1 LSPVQRIGA
10 TVRAT
15 KPSVY
20 ARLQQHRAITRL
32 TLAGLALAVALGFS
46 LQDAV
51 AGPFQDPFANST
63 ILPANIGV
71 GVASQDGVVV
81 SFEEPMDPAS
91 VEASLVLQPDAD
103 TQASWSADHRTLT
116 LRPTA
121 RWQTDRRY
129 LLTVD
134 SSARMAHGKELG
146 EDKALSFTT
155 QTAPSVSEFEVR
167 LVSDHA
173 QPQVSLRQP
182 GSAIAYD
189 IADGAVLGDTPLIDA
204 PVDTLDD
211 ASAQTGIRIAF
222 TAPMDQA
229 DVESRFSIQPA
240 VRGSFSWRDD
250 QMTFVPRDRLKPD
263 TRYSVS
269 LVGAHDAVGNRLGGD
284 VSFSFTTRAEAVL
297 LRFTP
302 KRHATNVQAKQ
313 VVLRFSE
320 PMNMSATSH
329 AIRVVNRTT
338 GQPVRGRVEWAKK
351 GTELRYAFKS
361 ALPRGS
367 LIEVRLGKAAKDKD
381 GNAVSVSWTFRTRP
395 APAGTITEQATQ
407 STIRARP
414 GPAAPADMQEFALW
428 QINQARADYGFAP
441 LRLDAAV
448 SAVASGHAWDMLNNG
463 YFSHTGRDGST
474 IAGRLR
480 AGGVN
485 FSWSGENI
493 CYYSGLGVRGTL
505 EWCHS
510 TFMSEPYPGVANHI
524 GNILSPHYSRLGIGI
539 ATSGGKVIVV
549 WDFAG

>member
-1 LSPVQRIGA
+1 M
-10 TVRAT
+10 RAT
-15 KPSVY
+15 QPSVY

-51 AGPFQDPFANST
+51 AGPNRDPLAAST

-71 GVASQDGVVV
+71 GVATTDAVVV
-81 SFEEPMDPAS
+81 TFTEPMDPAS
-91 VEASLVLQPDAD
+91 VEASLALKPAAEMR
-103 TQASWSADHRTLT
+103 TSWSTDRRTLT
-116 LRPTA
+116 LRPGA

-129 LLTVD
+129 LVTID
-134 SSARMAHGKELG
+134 ASARLAKGGTLG

-167 LVSDHA
+167 LVSDRSR
-173 QPQVSLRQP
+173 PQVTIRQP
-182 GSAIAYD
+182 GGAIAFD
-189 IADGAVLGDTPLIDA
+189 IADGAVLGDTPLIDS

-211 ASAQTGIRIAF
+211 ASSQTGIRIAF
-222 TAPMDQA
+222 TAPMNEA
-229 DVESRFSIQPA
+229 EVESRFSITPT
-240 VRGSFSWRDD
+240 VRGDFSWRDN
-250 QMTFVPRDRLKPD
+250 QVTFTPRDRLKPD
-263 TRYSVS
+263 TRYAIS

-284 VSFSFTTRAEAVL
+284 VSFSFTTRAEAELV
-297 LRFTP
+297 RVTP
-302 KRHATNVQAKQ
+302 KRHATNVRAKQ

-320 PMNMSATSH
+320 PMNLTATAN
-329 AIRVVNRTT
+329 AIKVRNLTT
-338 GQPVRGRVEWAKK
+338 GRRVGGRVDWRDG
-351 GTELRYAFKS
+351 GTELRYVFKS

-367 LIEVRLGKAAKDKD
+367 VIEVNLGKASKDKD

-395 APAGTITEQATQ
+395 APAGATQ
-407 STIRARP
+407 QVTQTRIAPARP

-441 LRLDAAV
+441 LRLDGAV
-448 SAVASGHAWDMLNNG
+448 SAVASAHAWDMLNNG

-493 CYYSGLGVRGTL
+493 CYYNGLGLRGTL
-505 EWCHS
+505 EWCHA

-524 GNILSPHYSRLGIGI
+524 GNILSPHYNRLGVGI